1 MADPNG
7 DLSENFFF
15 FFHYLSSEKGGS
27 YLGSAIL
34 QVAEIPKHLNE
45 FSCTRLPFLMRHWTF
60 HYWVARRWDSYSSTK
75 KGIKK
80 RPIQKESLFSGN
92 GEITS
97 PGCPQNFKQAQ

>member
-1 MADPNG
+1 MANPNG

-45 FSCTRLPFLMRHWTF
+45 FSCTRLPFLMSDTERFTIEWQEDEIATQ
-60 HYWVARRWDSYSSTK
+60 VLKRGLK
-75 KGIKK
+75 KGQSK
-80 RPIQKESLFSGN
+80 RKVYSQETEK
-92 GEITS
+92 
-97 PGCPQNFKQAQ
+97 